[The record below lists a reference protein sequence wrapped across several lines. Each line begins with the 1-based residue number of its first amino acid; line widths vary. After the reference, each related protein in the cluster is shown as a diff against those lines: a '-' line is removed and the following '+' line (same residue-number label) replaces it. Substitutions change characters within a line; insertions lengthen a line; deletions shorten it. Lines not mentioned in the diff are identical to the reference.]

1 MAIKKNN
8 ADKEMLNLTVSK
20 LRDEVADKYFW
31 EQKINEVVGFLCLS
45 AIIFVVFPLI
55 GDMFIHSAYY
65 FQNMLYG
72 FVAMV
77 IISAIVFLGCFCIA
91 LVLSGFAQLISI
103 WVEANLKKA
112 MQRANEFIKENKAC
126 VNAWAR
132 SKHGF

>member
-1 MAIKKNN
+1 MVIKKN
-8 ADKEMLNLTVSK
+8 ADKELLNLTIDR
-20 LRDEVADKYFW
+20 LRNEVADKYFW

-77 IISAIVFLGCFCIA
+77 IISAIVFLGCFGIA
-91 LVLSGFAQLISI
+91 LILSGFAQLISI
-103 WVEANLKKA
+103 WVEANSKKA

>member
-1 MAIKKNN
+1 MVIKKN
-8 ADKEMLNLTVSK
+8 ADKELLNLTIDR
-20 LRDEVADKYFW
+20 LRNEVADKYFW

-72 FVAMV
+72 FVATI
-77 IISAIVFLGCFCIA
+77 IISAILMLGFIGVA
-91 LVLSGFAQLISI
+91 LITSGISQLIDI
-103 WVEANLKKA
+103 WVEANYKKA
-112 MQRANEFIKENKAC
+112 IQRANEFIKENKECA
-126 VNAWAR
+126 NAWAR

>member
-1 MAIKKNN
+1 VVIKKN
-8 ADKEMLNLTVSK
+8 ADKELLNLTIDR
-20 LRDEVADKYFW
+20 LRNEVADKYFW

-72 FVAMV
+72 FVATI
-77 IISAIVFLGCFCIA
+77 IISAILMLGFIGVA
-91 LVLSGFAQLISI
+91 LITSGISQLIDI
-103 WVEANLKKA
+103 WVEANYKKA
-112 MQRANEFIKENKAC
+112 IQRANEFIKENKECA
-126 VNAWAR
+126 NAWAR